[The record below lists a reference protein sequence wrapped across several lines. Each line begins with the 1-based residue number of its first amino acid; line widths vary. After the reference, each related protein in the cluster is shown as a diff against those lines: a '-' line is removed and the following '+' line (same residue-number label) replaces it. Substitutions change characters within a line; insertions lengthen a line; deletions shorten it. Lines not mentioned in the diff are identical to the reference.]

1 MNHVLIVDDEADIR
15 ESLEAILSE
24 EDYVITTAGSA
35 AEALELLRDAD
46 YQAVLLDI
54 WLSNPGGASG
64 EPDGL
69 DVLAAIRG
77 DVSHPP
83 RPGSPEVIMI
93 SGHATIEAAVRATKL
108 GAYDFLEKPLSMDRT
123 LLVLRNA
130 IQAHHLREDNQ
141 EFSRQLTKGS
151 ITGQS
156 ISVKALRQ
164 QIKLMAPTNG
174 RVLIFGESG
183 AGKELVARS
192 MHAESLRRDRVF
204 VELNCAAIPEDFIET
219 ELFGYRHGAGPG
231 GLNQPSEKRGTFER
245 ADGGTLFLDEVGDMS
260 LKTQAKVLRTLDEQ
274 RFYPVGASTPV
285 HVDTRVIAAT
295 NKDLEEE
302 IARGNFREDLFYRL
316 NVIPFYV
323 PPLRDRKEDIPLLAR
338 EFLSE
343 FGQQYGRPH
352 VEIADAALSAL
363 KQYHWPGNVREL
375 RNVIERVL
383 ILNPKAQRIESKH
396 LPMLVQRTEG
406 VARSDS
412 NSSARPINGNREE
425 FSTLLQAREAYE
437 RDYIL
442 KELDRCLG
450 NVTRAAE
457 SLGLERSHLYRK
469 MKALGISTHD

>member
-1 MNHVLIVDDEADIR
+1 MNHVLIVDDETDIR
-15 ESLEAILSE
+15 SSLEAILRE
-24 EDYVITTAGSA
+24 EDYIVTTAATA

-46 YQAVLLDI
+46 FQAVLLDI
-54 WLSNPGGASG
+54 WLSGPDGAT
-64 EPDGL
+64 DGL
-69 DVLAAIRG
+69 DLLAAIRG
-77 DVSHPP
+77 DLRNGHP
-83 RPGSPEVIMI
+83 RPGAPEVIMI
-93 SGHATIEAAVRATKL
+93 SGHGTIEAAVRATKL
-108 GAYDFLEKPLSMDRT
+108 GAYDFLEKPLSLDRT

-141 EFSRQLTKGS
+141 EFARQLTKGAV
-151 ITGQS
+151 TGQS

-183 AGKELVARS
+183 TGKELIARS
-192 MHAESLRRDRVF
+192 IHAESLRRDRVF

-219 ELFGYRHGAGPG
+219 ELFGYRHGAGPSNG
-231 GLNQPSEKRGTFER
+231 VRGVNQPTEKRGTFER

-260 LKTQAKVLRTLDEQ
+260 LKTQAKVLRALDEQ

-285 HVDTRVIAAT
+285 HIDTRVIAAT

-316 NVIPFYV
+316 NVIPFFV
-323 PPLRDRKEDIPLLAR
+323 PPLRDRKEDIPLLSR
-338 EFLSE
+338 EFLAE

-352 VEIADAALSAL
+352 VEISDAALAAL

-375 RNVIERVL
+375 RNVLERVL
-383 ILNPKAQRIESKH
+383 ILNPRAQRIEAKF

-406 VARSDS
+406 V
-412 NSSARPINGNREE
+412 SAGRTTAAGNGREE
-425 FSTLLQAREAYE
+425 FTTLLQAREAYE

-442 KELDRCLG
+442 KELDRSLG
-450 NVTRAAE
+450 NVSRAAE

-469 MKALGISTHD
+469 MKALGISTRE